1 MVIAQHCHA
10 ELVSASI
17 LPTAPSVPEEKWTLK
32 QVQGD
37 GSSKMVE
44 RRQTQPDRQIM
55 PVGVLAFDQVDL
67 PLPMPT
73 LELLLPQD
81 CRLHVAE
88 QLVTDQAVDLV
99 AAGEA
104 FHNAISVLPKPA
116 DQIAGDANVKRAIG
130 LASEDINAGLALLP
144 HGSEDASPWMLKQV
158 QHDGIG
164 DFSVSYRH
172 PELISGSIGRMA
184 L

>member
-1 MVIAQHCHA
+1 MGSHVRHA

-88 QLVTDQAVDLV
+88 QLVAGEAVDPV

-104 FHNAISVLPKPA
+104 FDCTVAVLPKPHN
-116 DQIAGDANVKRAIG
+116 QIARDADVKRAVP
-130 LASEDINAGLALLP
+130 LASKHVDAGLAILS
-144 HGSEDASPWMLKQV
+144 HGSKDAALWMLKQV
-158 QHDGIG
+158 QHDEIY
-164 DFSVSYRH
+164 D
-172 PELISGSIGRMA
+172 
-184 L
+184 